1 MENPPLFDAIC
12 WLPLRH
18 RVFIEEAWAAMENAA
33 LPLGDPGGVSVE
45 LRSGCQKM
53 WRKLAMLQQKIHQNI
68 WLFPKNRGMYPQ
80 ISHPKM
86 VILSR
91 KNPIVVGETHH
102 FRKSPYVKVWMR
114 TGLALWR
121 TQELFHMGLGD
132 VVQFSMEESG
142 TFRIQNQHLFC
153 GM

>member
-1 MENPPLFDAIC
+1 MRFVGS
-12 WLPLRH
+12 PLRH

-53 WRKLAMLQQKIHQNI
+53 WRKLAFLQDKSTKTYGCFLKSWYVPPN
-68 WLFPKNRGMYPQ
+68 L
-80 ISHPKM
+80 HPKM
-86 VILSR
+86 VIFSR

-114 TGLALWR
+114 TTGPLEN
-121 TQELFHMGLGD
+121 T
-132 VVQFSMEESG
+132 G
-142 TFRIQNQHLFC
+142 TFPHGPR
-153 GM
+153 